1 MLNKLG
7 IARESKIS
15 LPSII
20 FILVRTVKKK
30 VENNWDL
37 DELKVKLIAEGDE
50 GKEVEAELRADYTI
64 EELNELVIYA
74 SRIRIVLTLLGFSP
88 LAKVHYVKGMTTLS
102 GLAKKDWT
110 YQCHVIIREFF
121 ENPKHRVLCIYY
133 EVTNKVPMALL
144 SFPLT
149 PVYELCYFIR
159 KPDQIFRLEN
169 FHDTIVFGSFN
180 WSVEYYILN
189 VVQSV
194 LTPIIFKI
202 ETLPDIANSVGEQAR
217 ADGSSCGSFSR
228 LASHDAKGDHVDTRT
243 ALASA

>member
-1 MLNKLG
+1 
-7 IARESKIS
+7 
-15 LPSII
+15 
-20 FILVRTVKKK
+20 
-30 VENNWDL
+30 
-37 DELKVKLIAEGDE
+37 
-50 GKEVEAELRADYTI
+50 
-64 EELNELVIYA
+64 
-74 SRIRIVLTLLGFSP
+74 
-88 LAKVHYVKGMTTLS
+88 MTTLS

-202 ETLPDIANSVGEQAR
+202 ETLPDSILSLLFYLLVYLFFLWINLQSFRWWLTRAMGDSENLWNVETRRMNRFDVRMKKGREGEREWVRERKKFSIESFTILQRTTR
-217 ADGSSCGSFSR
+217 ATWKFN
-228 LASHDAKGDHVDTRT
+228 
-243 ALASA
+243 